1 MLHMYHPFQALLRT
15 DFSELTLLTIAHRLQ
30 TIIDYE
36 QARRT
41 RKLIKRTNP
50 DHRSQSP

>member
-41 RKLIKRTNP
+41 RRLITRPTPEQPLTNP
-50 DHRSQSP
+50 